1 MNEVVLLNAEAGSS
15 PSGTGSFNYFSNFTV
30 MVENLAFNKQVNI
43 FGHDLETDGWAPFP
57 CGFAKSLPGNI
68 ETWAAR
74 VNESRIDQFVVQYQ
88 VPENTYWDNNFGHN
102 YILDTQAAEGTD
114 GVGTAVLNPE
124 VSAVEFNLDAAGT
137 LSVDVLVKN
146 IAFAKQVGVVYTTNN
161 WQTFQNAFGV
171 FQRGFPPASTPAQ
184 INAELWNV
192 KAFVGAGQKGQFAV
206 FYNVSDQTFWDN
218 NFSLNYSF

>member
-30 MVENLAFNKQVNI
+30 VVENLAFNKQVNI

-68 ETWAAR
+68 ETWTAH
-74 VNESRIDQFVVQYQ
+74 VNESRIDQFVAQYQ
-88 VPENTYWDNNFGHN
+88 VSGNTYWDNNFGHN
-102 YILDTQAAEGTD
+102 YILDTQTAEGTD

-124 VSAVEFNLDAAGT
+124 VLAVEFDLDAAGT
-137 LSVDVLVKN
+137 LSIDVLVKN

-161 WQTFQNAFGV
+161 WQTSQNAFGV
-171 FQRGFPPASTPAQ
+171 FQRAFPPASTPAQ
-184 INAELWNV
+184 INSELWNV
-192 KAFVGAGQKGQFAV
+192 EAFVGSGQKGQFAV
-206 FYNVSDQTFWDN
+206 FYNVSEQTFWDN

>member
-30 MVENLAFNKQVNI
+30 VVENLAFNKQVDI
-43 FGHDLETDGWAPFP
+43 FGHDLDTGGWHPFP
-57 CGFAKSLPGNI
+57 CGFAKSLPGNV
-68 ETWAAR
+68 ETWTAH
-74 VNESRIDQFVVQYQ
+74 VNASRIDQFVVEYQ
-88 VPENTYWDNNFGHN
+88 VSGNTFWDNNFTNN

-114 GVGTAVLNPE
+114 GVGTAVLKPE
-124 VSAVEFNLDAAGT
+124 VLAVEFAVDAAGA

-146 IAFAKQVGVVYTTNN
+146 IAFAKQVGIVYTTNN

-171 FQRGFPPASTPAQ
+171 FQRGFPPATTPAQ
-184 INAELWNV
+184 INAELWKV
-192 KAFVGAGQKGQFAV
+192 EAFVGAGQKGQFAV
-206 FYNVSDQTFWDN
+206 FYNVSGHTSWDN